1 MIVNPSDEM
10 IGLEAAAGI
19 LDRVGGDL
27 LELVPDY
34 QHPISDQ
41 ARQKLLLFCPLS
53 FLIPFSLSP
62 LPLPSFVLLVFRPPP

>member
-1 MIVNPSDEM
+1 MTIVNPSDKT

-27 LELVPDY
+27 LELGSDY

-41 ARQKLLLFCPLS
+41 ARQKLPPYS
-53 FLIPFSLSP
+53 SVLSP
-62 LPLPSFVLLVFRPPP
+62 PPRSPS